1 MENKIVNENELK
13 KEQQIEL
20 DSDFM
25 KELNQVSKQ
34 LKTDEEIIYGYKPEY
49 SKQNYG
55 GDKTKTENKLE
66 QNMIYDLNKDMN
78 NLNLIE
84 LLINQNTNDNPFKEA
99 YNIMNLKENN
109 FSLNNNDLI
118 FESLDILNAN
128 VHQFNDILYKIVDL
142 NDNPQKK
149 KNDKNSK
156 ILGEILNFL
165 IQSNLLK
172 NTILNMKISIEE
184 SFEKNKNN
192 LKKEEIKQIENSIE
206 KSKENENENNENE
219 NDNNKNNFNNNN
231 INNDNFN
238 NENINEENN
247 YENNENELS

>member
-1 MENKIVNENELK
+1 
-13 KEQQIEL
+13 
-20 DSDFM
+20 M

-34 LKTDEEIIYGYKPEY
+34 LKTDEEIIYGYKLED
-49 SKQNYG
+49 SKQNYD
-55 GDKTKTENKLE
+55 GDYTKKENELE
-66 QNMIYDLNKDMN
+66 QKMIYDLNKDMN
-78 NLNLIE
+78 NFNFIE

-142 NDNPQKK
+142 NGDSKK
-149 KNDKNSK
+149 KNDKNTI

-184 SFEKNKNN
+184 SFEKNKNT
-192 LKKEEIKQIENSIE
+192 LKKEENQKYQDALKNAETIIKEINKVDPDKSIIMDCLFKLQKISNDII
-206 KSKENENENNENE
+206 KS
-219 NDNNKNNFNNNN
+219 
-231 INNDNFN
+231 
-238 NENINEENN
+238 
-247 YENNENELS
+247 

>member
-1 MENKIVNENELK
+1 MENKNVKENELK

-142 NDNPQKK
+142 NGNSKK
-149 KNDKNSK
+149 KNDKNNN

-192 LKKEEIKQIENSIE
+192 LKKEENQKYQEALKNAETIIKEINKVDPD
-206 KSKENENENNENE
+206 KSKIMDCLFKLQKIS
-219 NDNNKNNFNNNN
+219 ND
-231 INNDNFN
+231 IDS
-238 NENINEENN
+238 IS
-247 YENNENELS
+247 LI

>member
-34 LKTDEEIIYGYKPEY
+34 LKTDEEIIYGYKSGY
-49 SKQNYG
+49 SKQSYDYYN
-55 GDKTKTENKLE
+55 TKTENKSE
-66 QNMIYDLNKDMN
+66 QNMIYDSNEDIN

-84 LLINQNTNDNPFKEA
+84 LIINQNINDNPFKEA

-109 FSLNNNDLI
+109 FNLNNNDLI

-172 NTILNMKISIEE
+172 NTILNMKKSIEE

-192 LKKEEIKQIENSIE
+192 LKKEEDKKYQEALINAETIIKEINKVDPD
-206 KSKENENENNENE
+206 KSKIMDCLFKLQKIS
-219 NDNNKNNFNNNN
+219 ND
-231 INNDNFN
+231 IDS
-238 NENINEENN
+238 IS
-247 YENNENELS
+247 LI

>member
-34 LKTDEEIIYGYKPEY
+34 LKTDEEIIYGYKSGY
-49 SKQNYG
+49 SKQSYDYYN
-55 GDKTKTENKLE
+55 TKTENESE
-66 QNMIYDLNKDMN
+66 QNMIYDSNEDIN

-84 LLINQNTNDNPFKEA
+84 LIINQNINDNPFKEA

-109 FSLNNNDLI
+109 FNLNNNDLI

-172 NTILNMKISIEE
+172 NTIHKIKKSIEE

-192 LKKEEIKQIENSIE
+192 LKKEEDKKYQEALINAETIIKEINKLDPD
-206 KSKENENENNENE
+206 KSKIMDCLFKLQKIS
-219 NDNNKNNFNNNN
+219 NDIDSISF
-231 INNDNFN
+231 I
-238 NENINEENN
+238 
-247 YENNENELS
+247 